1 MVLPLLA
8 LLAGA
13 AGTAGAAGAG
23 AAAAGAGAAGAAG
36 AGATAAGGT
45 ASLGSLALE
54 NLAASTP
61 ATATGMGSS
70 LPNLAATQ
78 APAASGG
85 AALPTIPTEL
95 AQTQQM
101 WDAAP
106 DAMRAATEKE
116 KAQTSS
122 AAQAMSAVRPSMPQA
137 PAVSGSQLGGGRKI
151 QRSR

>member
-8 LLAGA
+8 LLASA
-13 AGTAGAAGAG
+13 AGTAGAAG
-23 AAAAGAGAAGAAG
+23 AAAGAGAAGAAG
-36 AGATAAGGT
+36 AGAAGAAAGGT

-61 ATATGMGSS
+61 TAASGLGSS

-78 APAASGG
+78 APAGG
-85 AALPTIPTEL
+85 ASAGGLPTIPTDL
-95 AQTQQM
+95 AQAQQM

-106 DAMRAATEKE
+106 DAMRASAEKD
-116 KAQTSS
+116 KAQTNS
-122 AAQAMSAVRPSMPQA
+122 AAQAMGAVRPSMPQA